1 MDGSNPYAEFDAAV
15 KTLPNPLQHRVSL
28 HTSYK
33 KSAGWVFCD
42 AAGTV
47 LREPPAPPPAK
58 VRSQAPSPTASS
70 LQHIERQLA
79 VLMQVGPAAAA
90 AIESIVERLARIE
103 RQVTGMQKKL
113 DDGQRGIAFRG
124 AWQEAVDY
132 SDGSIVTFNQ
142 RAYVAVKAVRSGG
155 AAPNRQ
161 GSGWLHMFDQSEV
174 PR

>member
-1 MDGSNPYAEFDAAV
+1 MDAQA
-15 KTLPNPLQHRVSL
+15 LQRI
-28 HTSYK
+28 
-33 KSAGWVFCD
+33 
-42 AAGTV
+42 
-47 LREPPAPPPAK
+47 
-58 VRSQAPSPTASS
+58 Q
-70 LQHIERQLA
+70 RQIS
-79 VLMQVGPAAAA
+79 VLMQVAPAAAS
-90 AIESIVERLARIE
+90 AIDSTATTVERIAAVVKKLDERVGTIE

-142 RAYVAVKAVRSGG
+142 RAYVAVKSVRSGG

>member
-1 MDGSNPYAEFDAAV
+1 MDA
-15 KTLPNPLQHRVSL
+15 
-28 HTSYK
+28 
-33 KSAGWVFCD
+33 
-42 AAGTV
+42 
-47 LREPPAPPPAK
+47 
-58 VRSQAPSPTASS
+58 QA
-70 LQHIERQLA
+70 LQHIQRQLS

-90 AIESIVERLARIE
+90 AIESLAGRLGAIE

-142 RAYVAVKAVRSGG
+142 RAYVAIRGVRAGG